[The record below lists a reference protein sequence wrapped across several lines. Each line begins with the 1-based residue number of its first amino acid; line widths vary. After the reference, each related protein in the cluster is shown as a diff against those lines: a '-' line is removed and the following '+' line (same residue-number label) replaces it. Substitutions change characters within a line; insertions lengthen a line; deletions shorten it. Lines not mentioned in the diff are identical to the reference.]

1 MSYKDLEVWQIAKDV
16 TLDVHVMSLK
26 LPKFEQYE
34 EAQQIRRSSKSIRS
48 NLVEGYGRRYYK
60 GDYMKFII
68 YAIASTDE
76 TLDHLE
82 MLVETKSL
90 TDMNVY
96 TYLSGKIN
104 RLNKK
109 LHTFLKA
116 VNEKHIPPTP

>member
-1 MSYKDLEVWQIAKDV
+1 MSYKNLEVWRIAKDI
-16 TLDVHVMSLK
+16 TLDVHLMSLK
-26 LPKFEQYE
+26 LPRFEQFE

-60 GDYMKFII
+60 RDYIKFII

-90 TDMNVY
+90 TDLNLY
-96 TYLSGKIN
+96 HELSTKIN
-104 RLNKK
+104 TLNKK

-116 VNEKHIPPTP
+116 INDKHIPPTP

>member
-1 MSYKDLEVWQIAKDV
+1 MSYKNLEVWRMAKDV
-16 TLDVHVMSLK
+16 TLEVHMMSLK
-26 LPKFEQYE
+26 LPKFEQFE
-34 EAQQIRRSSKSIRS
+34 EAKQIRRSSKSIRS

-60 GDYMKFII
+60 GEYMKFII

-90 TDMNVY
+90 IDDNLY
-96 TYLSGKIN
+96 KELSEKIN

-116 VNEKHIPPTP
+116 VHEKHIPPKL